1 MSEYIRKIKRQIE
14 IVGKALSSDESF
26 TIMDLAVEYNVEELT
41 IKRDLAELR
50 SRGID
55 IHSLKNSGIKI
66 LNPIK
71 KEILK
76 EFILEYIGFSYSE
89 DFPDKSTTILI
100 QKLGEKALRLITQL
114 QKAIEQNLLTI
125 IDYQSTATTT
135 KKNVYIQ
142 PLKIFQSQSEW
153 RLLAINQNLIK
164 QYYISKILDVKITTE
179 KFKPLEKEKIESL
192 FSSSLKSWI
201 GTEQF
206 FIKIQFDKKWA
217 EVIKS
222 KTYLLNQKITELP
235 DGSVLFEGNVN
246 SIDEAATWIL
256 SFGKG
261 VKVLEPERLKLKVI
275 QLAKEALSNYK

>member
-14 IVGKALSSDESF
+14 IVGKALSSKEKF
-26 TIMDLAVEYNVEELT
+26 TVMDLAVEYDVEELT

-55 IHSLKNSGIKI
+55 IHSLKKSGIRI

-89 DFPDKSTTILI
+89 DYPDKSTTILI
-100 QKLGEKALRLITQL
+100 QKLGDRALTLITQL
-114 QKAIEQNLLTI
+114 QKAIAQNLVTI
-125 IDYQSTATTT
+125 IDYQSTATTL

-142 PLKIFQSQSEW
+142 PLKIFQSQGEW
-153 RLLAINQNLIK
+153 RLLAVNQNIIK
-164 QYYISKILDVKITTE
+164 QYYISKIIDFKVTTE
-179 KFKPLEKEKIESL
+179 KFKPFQKEKIESL
-192 FSSSLKSWI
+192 FLSSLKSWI
-201 GTEQF
+201 GSEQF
-206 FIKIQFDKKWA
+206 PIKIHFSQNWA

-222 KTYLLNQKITELP
+222 KTYLLNQKITDLE
-235 DGSVLFEGNVN
+235 DGSIIFEGNVN

-261 VKVLEPERLKLKVI
+261 AKVLEPAELKSKVI

>member
-153 RLLAINQNLIK
+153 RLLAINQNIIK

-261 VKVLEPERLKLKVI
+261 AKVLEPERLKLKVI

>member
-14 IVGKALSSDESF
+14 IVGKALSSNDKF
-26 TIMDLAVEYNVEELT
+26 TVMDLAVEYGVEELT

-55 IHSLKNSGIKI
+55 IHSLKKSGIKI

-71 KEILK
+71 KETLK

-89 DFPDKSTTILI
+89 DYPDKSTTILI
-100 QKLGEKALRLITQL
+100 QKLGDKALTLITQL
-114 QKAIEQNLLTI
+114 QKAIDENLVTI
-125 IDYQSTATTT
+125 IDYQSTVTTL
-135 KKNVYIQ
+135 KKNVYIN
-142 PLKIFQSQSEW
+142 PLKIFQSQGEW
-153 RLLAINQNLIK
+153 RLLAVNQNLIK
-164 QYYISKILDVKITTE
+164 QYYISKIVNFKVTSE
-179 KFKPLEKEKIESL
+179 KFKPLQKEKIESL

-201 GTEQF
+201 GTDQIP
-206 FIKIQFDKKWA
+206 IKIHFRKNWA

-222 KTYLLNQKITELP
+222 KTYLLNQKITDQK
-235 DGSVLFEGNVN
+235 DGSVIFEGNVN

-261 VKVLEPERLKLKVI
+261 AKVLEPAELKSKVI
-275 QLAKEALSNYK
+275 QLAREALSNYK

>member
-26 TIMDLAVEYNVEELT
+26 SIVDLAVDYNVEELT
-41 IKRDLAELR
+41 IKRDLSELR

-55 IHSLKNSGIKI
+55 IHSLKKSGIKI

-71 KEILK
+71 IETLQ
-76 EFILEYIGFSYSE
+76 ELILEYIGFSYSE
-89 DFPDKSTTILI
+89 NYPDKSTSILI
-100 QKLGEKALRLITQL
+100 QKLGEKALWLITQL
-114 QKAIEQNLLTI
+114 QKAIEQNLITI

-142 PLKIFQSQSEW
+142 PLKIFQSQGEW
-153 RLLAINQNLIK
+153 RLLAVNKNLIK
-164 QYYISKILDVKITTE
+164 QYYISKILDVKITSE

-201 GTEQF
+201 GPEQF
-206 FIKIQFDKKWA
+206 SVKIRFDKNWA

-222 KTYLLNQKITELP
+222 KTYLLNQKITDLE
-235 DGSVLFEGNVN
+235 DGSVIFEGNVN

-261 VKVLEPERLKLKVI
+261 VKVLEPKQLKERVI

>member
-14 IVGKALSSDESF
+14 IVGKALSSDERF
-26 TIMDLAVEYNVEELT
+26 TTMDLAAEYNVEELT

-55 IHSLKNSGIKI
+55 IHSLKKSGIKI

-71 KEILK
+71 KDTLK

-89 DFPDKSTTILI
+89 DYPDKSTTILI

-114 QKAIEQNLLTI
+114 QKAIEQNLVTI

-142 PLKIFQSQSEW
+142 PLKIFQSQGEW
-153 RLLAINQNLIK
+153 RLLAVNQNLIK
-164 QYYISKILDVKITTE
+164 QYYISKIRDVKITSE
-179 KFKPLEKEKIESL
+179 KFKPLKKEKIESL

-206 FIKIQFDKKWA
+206 TVKIKFDKNWA

-222 KTYLLNQKITELP
+222 KTYLLNQKITELD

-246 SIDEAATWIL
+246 SIDEAATWVL

-261 VKVLEPERLKLKVI
+261 AKVLEPEQLKLKVI
-275 QLAKEALSNYK
+275 QLAKEALSNYN

>member
-14 IVGKALSSDESF
+14 IVGKALSSKEKF
-26 TIMDLAVEYNVEELT
+26 TVMDLAVEYDVEELT

-55 IHSLKNSGIKI
+55 IHSLKKSGIRI

-89 DFPDKSTTILI
+89 DYPDKSTTILI
-100 QKLGEKALRLITQL
+100 QKLGDRALTLITQL
-114 QKAIEQNLLTI
+114 QKAIAQNLVTI
-125 IDYQSTATTT
+125 IDYQSTATTL

-142 PLKIFQSQSEW
+142 PLKIFQSQGEW
-153 RLLAINQNLIK
+153 RLLAVNQNIIK
-164 QYYISKILDVKITTE
+164 QYYISKIIDFKVTTE
-179 KFKPLEKEKIESL
+179 KFKPFQKEKIESL
-192 FSSSLKSWI
+192 FLSSLKSWI
-201 GTEQF
+201 GSEQF
-206 FIKIQFDKKWA
+206 PIKIHFSQNWA

-222 KTYLLNQKITELP
+222 KTYLLNQKITDLEN
-235 DGSVLFEGNVN
+235 GSIIFEGNVN

-261 VKVLEPERLKLKVI
+261 AKVLEPDNLKLKVI

>member
-14 IVGKALSSDESF
+14 IVGKALSSNDKF
-26 TIMDLAVEYNVEELT
+26 TVMDLAVEYDVEELT

-55 IHSLKNSGIKI
+55 IHSLKKSGIRI

-89 DFPDKSTTILI
+89 DYPDKSTTILI
-100 QKLGEKALRLITQL
+100 QKLGDRALTLITQL
-114 QKAIEQNLLTI
+114 QKAIAQNLVTI
-125 IDYQSTATTT
+125 IDYQSTATTL

-142 PLKIFQSQSEW
+142 PLKIFQSQGEW
-153 RLLAINQNLIK
+153 RLLAVNQNIIK
-164 QYYISKILDVKITTE
+164 QYYISKIIDFKVTTE
-179 KFKPLEKEKIESL
+179 KFKPFQKEKIESL
-192 FSSSLKSWI
+192 FLSSLKSWI
-201 GTEQF
+201 GSEQF
-206 FIKIQFDKKWA
+206 PIKIHFSQNWA

-222 KTYLLNQKITELP
+222 KTYLLNQKITDLE
-235 DGSVLFEGNVN
+235 DGSIIFEGNVN

-261 VKVLEPERLKLKVI
+261 TRVLEPAELKSKVI

>member
-14 IVGKALSSDESF
+14 IVGKALSANDKF
-26 TIMDLAVEYNVEELT
+26 TVMDLAVEYDVEELT

-55 IHSLKNSGIKI
+55 IHSLKKSGIRI

-89 DFPDKSTTILI
+89 DYPDKSTTILI
-100 QKLGEKALRLITQL
+100 QKLGDRALTLITQL
-114 QKAIEQNLLTI
+114 QKAIAQNLVTI
-125 IDYQSTATTT
+125 IDYQSTATTL

-142 PLKIFQSQSEW
+142 PLKIFQSQGEW
-153 RLLAINQNLIK
+153 RLLAVNQNIIK
-164 QYYISKILDVKITTE
+164 QYYISKIIDFKVTTE
-179 KFKPLEKEKIESL
+179 KFKPFQKEKIESL
-192 FSSSLKSWI
+192 FLSSLKSWI
-201 GTEQF
+201 GSEQF
-206 FIKIQFDKKWA
+206 PIKIHFSQNWA

-222 KTYLLNQKITELP
+222 KTYLLNQKITDLE
-235 DGSVLFEGNVN
+235 DGSIIFEGNVN

-261 VKVLEPERLKLKVI
+261 AKVLEPAELKSKVI
-275 QLAKEALSNYK
+275 QLAREALSNYK

>member
-14 IVGKALSSDESF
+14 IVGKALSSNDKF
-26 TIMDLAVEYNVEELT
+26 TVMDLAVEYDVEELT

-55 IHSLKNSGIKI
+55 IHSLKKSGIRI

-89 DFPDKSTTILI
+89 DYPDKSTTILI
-100 QKLGEKALRLITQL
+100 QKLGDRALTLITQL
-114 QKAIEQNLLTI
+114 QKAIAQNLVTI
-125 IDYQSTATTT
+125 IDYQSTATTL

-142 PLKIFQSQSEW
+142 PLKIFQSQGEW
-153 RLLAINQNLIK
+153 RLLAVNQNIIK
-164 QYYISKILDVKITTE
+164 QYYISKIIDFKVTTE
-179 KFKPLEKEKIESL
+179 KFKPFQKEKIESL
-192 FSSSLKSWI
+192 FLSSLKSWI
-201 GTEQF
+201 GSEQF
-206 FIKIQFDKKWA
+206 PIKIHFSQNWA

-222 KTYLLNQKITELP
+222 KTYLLNQKITDLE
-235 DGSVLFEGNVN
+235 DGSIIFEGNVN

-261 VKVLEPERLKLKVI
+261 AKVLEPAELKSKVI
-275 QLAKEALSNYK
+275 QLAREALSNYK

>member
-14 IVGKALSSDESF
+14 IVGKALSSNDKF
-26 TIMDLAVEYNVEELT
+26 TVMDLAVEYDVEELT

-55 IHSLKNSGIKI
+55 IHSLKKSGIRI

-89 DFPDKSTTILI
+89 DYPDKSTTILI
-100 QKLGEKALRLITQL
+100 QKLGDRALTLITQL
-114 QKAIEQNLLTI
+114 QKAIDENLVTI
-125 IDYQSTATTT
+125 IDYQSTVTTL
-135 KKNVYIQ
+135 KKNVYIN
-142 PLKIFQSQSEW
+142 PLKIFQSQGEW
-153 RLLAINQNLIK
+153 RLLAVNQNIIK
-164 QYYISKILDVKITTE
+164 QYYISKIIDFKVTTE
-179 KFKPLEKEKIESL
+179 KFKPFQKEKIESL
-192 FSSSLKSWI
+192 FLSSLKSWI
-201 GTEQF
+201 GSEQF
-206 FIKIQFDKKWA
+206 PIKIHFSQNWA

-222 KTYLLNQKITELP
+222 KTYLLNQKITDLE
-235 DGSVLFEGNVN
+235 DGSIIFEGNVN

-261 VKVLEPERLKLKVI
+261 AKVLEPDNLKLKVI